1 MAYQFCY
8 RRRVE
13 FVETDM
19 AGIMHFSNYFRFME
33 SAEAAFYRSLGFS
46 IVHQHAGAGWPRVH
60 AECDYARPLHFEQEV
75 DVHLLVKEKRKRSIH
90 YLFKFIVDDAGTPV
104 VAARASI
111 TAVYVVRSP
120 DGKLGSAPIPEHFDR
135 QIESAPAEVIA
146 AW

>member
-1 MAYQFCY
+1 
-8 RRRVE
+8 
-13 FVETDM
+13 M

-46 IVHQHAGAGWPRVH
+46 IVQQQAGAGWPRVH

-90 YLFKFIVDDAGTPV
+90 YLFKFIVQEAGAPV

-120 DGKLGSAPIPEHFDR
+120 DGKLSSAPIPEVVDR
-135 QIESAPAEVIA
+135 QVESAPAEVIA